1 MLLPLSKSTIAA
13 NVILAVL
20 ASAAVALRIV
30 ARQTKKVALKA
41 DDFAIVFALASISIS
56 LCRKPIDDIP

>member
-13 NVILAVL
+13 NVILAVF

-30 ARQTKKVALKA
+30 ARQTKKVPFKA
-41 DDFAIVFALASISIS
+41 DDFAIVFALASDAVS
-56 LCRKPIDDIP
+56 LCRIAIDDDP